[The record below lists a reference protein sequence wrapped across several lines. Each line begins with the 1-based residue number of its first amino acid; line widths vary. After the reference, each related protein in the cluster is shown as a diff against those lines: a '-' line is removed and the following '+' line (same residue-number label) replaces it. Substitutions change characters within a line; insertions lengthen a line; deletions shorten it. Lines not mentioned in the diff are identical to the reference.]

1 MTPCLYGNEDSIMDL
16 AYSAEDRA
24 FQEEVRSFISENLPA
39 GLAAKVKAGG
49 HLEKQDIATWH
60 DVLYQKGWV
69 APGWPEEYG
78 GTGWTLTQRH
88 IFQSECADAW
98 TPPLSPFGLGMV
110 APVIF
115 TFGSDAQ
122 KAHYLP
128 RILSAEDW
136 WCQGYSEP
144 GSGSDLASLRTK
156 AEDDGDHYLVNGQ
169 KIWTT
174 QAHWADMIFLLVRSD
189 AQAKPQQGISFLLVD
204 MKSPGITVQP
214 IITIDGH
221 HSLNEVFFEDV
232 RVPKEMRIGEAG
244 KGWTYAK
251 FLLGHERTG
260 TAGVQRSK
268 KRLEQLK
275 EIARAEPA
283 AGGQLSDDASFRR
296 RVGQVELDL
305 MALEYTELRVLSR
318 ENAGQGP
325 GPESSILKI
334 LGTEI
339 QQALITLIVEAL
351 GYQGLPYGLPEA
363 DPSANLPPLV
373 PEHAGEAMCEH
384 LYLRACTIYG
394 GSNEIQR
401 NIIAKAVL
409 GL

>member
-1 MTPCLYGNEDSIMDL
+1 MHLEYSADDL
-16 AYSAEDRA
+16 A
-24 FQEEVRSFISENLPA
+24 FQDEVRTFISQNLPA
-39 GLAAKVKAGG
+39 ELAAKVKAAG
-49 HLEKQDIATWH
+49 HPEKQDIATWH
-60 DVLYQKGWV
+60 AILHDKGWV
-69 APGWPEEYG
+69 APGWPKEFG
-78 GTGWTLTQRH
+78 GTGWSLTQRH
-88 IFQSECADAW
+88 IFQCECADAW
-98 TPPLSPFGLGMV
+98 TPSLSPFGLGMV
-110 APVIF
+110 APVIY
-115 TFGSDAQ
+115 TFGSEAQ
-122 KAHYLP
+122 KARYLP

-156 AEDDGDHYLVNGQ
+156 AEDQGDHYLVNGQ

-174 QAHWADMIFLLVRSD
+174 QAHWADMIFLLVRTD
-189 AQAKPQQGISFLLVD
+189 PEAKPQQGISFLLVD
-204 MKSPGITVQP
+204 MKTPGIKVQP
-214 IITIDGH
+214 IITIDGA

-232 RVPKEMRIGEAG
+232 RVPKENRIGEEG

-268 KRLEQLK
+268 KRLEQVK
-275 EIARAEPA
+275 EIAGQEPA
-283 AGGQLSDDASFRR
+283 GGGVLLDDASFRR

-339 QQALITLIVEAL
+339 QQALTTLIVEAL

-363 DPSANLPPLV
+363 DPSANLPPTI
-373 PEHAGEAMCEH
+373 PDHAGEAMGEH